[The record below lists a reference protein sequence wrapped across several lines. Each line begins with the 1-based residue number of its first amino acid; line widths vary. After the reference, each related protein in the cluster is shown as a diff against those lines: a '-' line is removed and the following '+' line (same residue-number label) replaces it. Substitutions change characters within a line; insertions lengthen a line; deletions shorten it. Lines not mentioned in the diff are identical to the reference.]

1 MKKSTKV
8 LFNAYK
14 VIFALTAIALIVTY
28 VRGLISPTATNV
40 VISGNDWFTLG
51 YMSVVYMLISEK
63 EKNASK
69 RQINPRP
76 SESKNLAEYFGEVRK
91 VSFMPRQQYRA
102 GRL

>member
-1 MKKSTKV
+1 MRTKTPDPSTVRSTVIRLRVTEAEVELFKRKAREAGCKSVSEYIRLKCIDGIGTMMK
-8 LFNAYK
+8 NH
-14 VIFALTAIALIVTY
+14 
-28 VRGLISPTATNV
+28 G
-40 VISGNDWFTLG
+40 
-51 YMSVVYMLISEK
+51 
-63 EKNASK
+63 K

>member
-1 MKKSTKV
+1 M
-8 LFNAYK
+8 
-14 VIFALTAIALIVTY
+14 
-28 VRGLISPTATNV
+28 V
-40 VISGNDWFTLG
+40 VFVYIG
-51 YMSVVYMLISEK
+51 YMEK
-63 EKNASK
+63 GEPFVSK